1 VGAALLRRAD
11 GGRGPPA
18 THPGASRAAR
28 ISGEIPERSLVLHD
42 APSSDARPGARYAP
56 PAHVDRAAPPELRRS
71 IGLLRATALVVGII
85 VGASIF
91 VQPSAIAAQVATPSG
106 ILLVWAVA
114 GLLTLIGSLVTAEL
128 ASAWPRSGG
137 VYVFLRDAYSP
148 ALGFLWGW
156 AMFWSMHSGIV
167 AAIAVVFARY
177 VGTWIPMGEA
187 GTRATAVAGILALT
201 AVNYLGVRQGSAVQA
216 ALTLVKVLAV
226 VLIVVA
232 GFAVDVP
239 AAAVATVPATPGIS
253 VPAFA
258 AALVAGLFAY
268 GGWHMVS
275 YAAEETVDP
284 VRTIPRALLLGTAT
298 VTTLYVAV
306 NAAYL
311 RVLPLEQL
319 RGSTRVVADF
329 ADVVLG
335 GDGARLMA
343 GLVVLSALGA
353 MNGVILAGP
362 RVYLAMARD
371 GLLFRWLGAVHP
383 TFRTPHRALVAQA
396 VWASVLAA
404 TGSYRALFTRV
415 VYTEWIFFAL
425 MAASLFWLRRRPGY
439 APAYRA
445 WGYPVTPALFV
456 AASAAIVVTQL
467 AAEPVD
473 SALGLLLVLAGLPVY
488 LFVLRGRAPRPLA
501 PGADA

>member
-1 VGAALLRRAD
+1 MTSV
-11 GGRGPPA
+11 
-18 THPGASRAAR
+18 
-28 ISGEIPERSLVLHD
+28 
-42 APSSDARPGARYAP
+42 
-56 PAHVDRAAPPELRRS
+56 PELRRS
-71 IGLLRATALVVGII
+71 IGLARATAMVVGII

-91 VQPSAIAAQVATPSG
+91 VQPSVVTARMPTARGA
-106 ILLVWAVA
+106 LLVWVA
-114 GLLTLIGSLVTAEL
+114 AGALTLLGSLVTAEL

-137 VYVFLRDAYSP
+137 VYVFLRDGYSP

-167 AAIAVVFARY
+167 AAIAVVAARY
-177 VGTWIPMGEA
+177 VGTWIPLGDA
-187 GTRATAVAGILALT
+187 GTRAVAVAAIAALT
-201 AVNYLGVRQGSAVQA
+201 AVNVAGVRQGSAVQA

-226 VLIVVA
+226 LLVVA
-232 GFAVDVP
+232 VGFAAP
-239 AAAVATVPATPGIS
+239 AHAAAPTVPHATPSTG
-253 VPAFA
+253 AFV

-284 VRTIPRALLLGTAT
+284 ARTIPRALVIGTLA
-298 VTTLYVAV
+298 VTALYVGV

-311 RVLPLEQL
+311 RVLPHDTL
-319 RGSTRVVADF
+319 RASTRVVADF
-329 ADVVLG
+329 ADATLG
-335 GDGARLMA
+335 GAGAQIMA

-383 TFRTPHRALVAQA
+383 AHRTPHVALLAQA
-396 VWASVLAA
+396 VWSSVLVA

-425 MAASLFWLRRRPGY
+425 MAASLLWLRRRPGY
-439 APAYRA
+439 APAYRV
-445 WGYPVTPALFV
+445 WGWPVTPLLFA
-456 AASAAIVVTQL
+456 AASLTIVAVQV
-467 AAEPVD
+467 ASEPRD
-473 SALGLLLVLAGLPVY
+473 AALGLLLVVAGLPVY
-488 LFVLRGRAPRPLA
+488 LLWVRRKERAIRNLIPTP
-501 PGADA
+501 